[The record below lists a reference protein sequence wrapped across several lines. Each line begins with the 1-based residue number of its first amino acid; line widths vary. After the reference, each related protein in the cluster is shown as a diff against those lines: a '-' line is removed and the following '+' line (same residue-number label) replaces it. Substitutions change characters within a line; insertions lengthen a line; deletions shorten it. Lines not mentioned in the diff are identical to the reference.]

1 MRNVDLVGGTFRKH
15 SRETRRA
22 FRILIVGKFLIYKK
36 QERENAA
43 GIDSGK
49 CLIYAFRL
57 KKKKMK
63 YSIEEKGWGNDDIWV
78 VNMKKKKGEKES
90 ERERKK
96 EREIERD
103 IIETYVRLIRSIVV
117 HLLPCC
123 EYIGY

>member
-57 KKKKMK
+57 KKKMK

-78 VNMKKKKGEKES
+78 VNMKKKKG
-90 ERERKK
+90 
-96 EREIERD
+96 
-103 IIETYVRLIRSIVV
+103 
-117 HLLPCC
+117 
-123 EYIGY
+123 

>member
-57 KKKKMK
+57 KKKKK
-63 YSIEEKGWGNDDIWV
+63 RVRKRAS
-78 VNMKKKKGEKES
+78 ES
-90 ERERKK
+90 EREK
-96 EREIERD
+96 ERLREI
-103 IIETYVRLIRSIVV
+103 
-117 HLLPCC
+117 
-123 EYIGY
+123 

>member
-57 KKKKMK
+57 KKKMK

-78 VNMKKKKGEKES
+78 MNMKKKKG
-90 ERERKK
+90 
-96 EREIERD
+96 
-103 IIETYVRLIRSIVV
+103 
-117 HLLPCC
+117 
-123 EYIGY
+123 

>member
-78 VNMKKKKGEKES
+78 MNMKKKRVRKRASES
-90 ERERKK
+90 EREK
-96 EREIERD
+96 ERLREI
-103 IIETYVRLIRSIVV
+103 
-117 HLLPCC
+117 
-123 EYIGY
+123 

>member
-57 KKKKMK
+57 KKKNEIFDRGEGVGERRYMGDE
-63 YSIEEKGWGNDDIWV
+63 YE
-78 VNMKKKKGEKES
+78 KKKGEKES
-90 ERERKK
+90 ERERKR

>member
-57 KKKKMK
+57 KKKNEIFDRGEGVGERRYMGGE
-63 YSIEEKGWGNDDIWV
+63 YE
-78 VNMKKKKGEKES
+78 KKKKRVRKRASES
-90 ERERKK
+90 EREK
-96 EREIERD
+96 ERLKEI
-103 IIETYVRLIRSIVV
+103 
-117 HLLPCC
+117 
-123 EYIGY
+123 